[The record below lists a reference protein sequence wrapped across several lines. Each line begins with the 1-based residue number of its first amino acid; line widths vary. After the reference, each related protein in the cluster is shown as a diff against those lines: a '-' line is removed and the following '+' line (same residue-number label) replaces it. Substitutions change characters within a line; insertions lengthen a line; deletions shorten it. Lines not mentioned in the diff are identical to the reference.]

1 MKVTAVAYT
10 AYPGGNVAKLL
21 AFYKNVLGL
30 RVDRVHPSE
39 ENAEFVEF
47 DIGNDQWFTLM
58 PEKFSG
64 RQAGTGA
71 GIVFE
76 VDDIDAVL
84 DEVRKHTKRA
94 DEKPT
99 DYPNCR
105 TATFEDP
112 EGNTVGLHQVKGG
125 A

>member
-1 MKVTAVAYT
+1 M
-10 AYPGGNVAKLL
+10 
-21 AFYKNVLGL
+21 
-30 RVDRVHPSE
+30 
-39 ENAEFVEF
+39 
-47 DIGNDQWFTLM
+47 
-58 PEKFSG
+58 
-64 RQAGTGA
+64 
-71 GIVFE
+71 
-76 VDDIDAVL
+76 
-84 DEVRKHTKRA
+84 HTKRA